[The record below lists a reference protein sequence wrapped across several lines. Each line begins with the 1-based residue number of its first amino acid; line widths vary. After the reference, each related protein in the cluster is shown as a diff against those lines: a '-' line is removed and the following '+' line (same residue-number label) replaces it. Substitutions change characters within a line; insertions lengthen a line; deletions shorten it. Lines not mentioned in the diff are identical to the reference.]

1 MQCEQY
7 TPAEKEQKTS
17 GKLMRLKEIIDE
29 LSSDG
34 RALVICPLK
43 SMLADIHN
51 EMKKLGVT
59 LAVLGGCTSQLQ
71 GTLGRWRKGA
81 CKGLLSAPD
90 IPSLN
95 LSEASTIVFLSPLM
109 TDTEY
114 TQATGR
120 VVRQGS
126 DAVRRGESVRV
137 IILGSKDTVETADLP
152 TIERFKKIAF
162 DIAQGG
168 VSINES

>member
-1 MQCEQY
+1 
-7 TPAEKEQKTS
+7 
-17 GKLMRLKEIIDE
+17 
-29 LSSDG
+29 
-34 RALVICPLK
+34 
-43 SMLADIHN
+43 MLADVRN
-51 EMKKLGVT
+51 EMKKIGIT
-59 LAVLGGCTSQLQ
+59 LATLDGSTSQLQ
-71 GTLGRWRKGA
+71 GTLRRWQKGA

-126 DAVRRGESVRV
+126 DAVNRGECVRV
-137 IILGSKDTVETADLP
+137 IILGSTDTVETADAP
-152 TIERFKKIAF
+152 RIERFKRIAF

-168 VSINES
+168 VTANDTTS